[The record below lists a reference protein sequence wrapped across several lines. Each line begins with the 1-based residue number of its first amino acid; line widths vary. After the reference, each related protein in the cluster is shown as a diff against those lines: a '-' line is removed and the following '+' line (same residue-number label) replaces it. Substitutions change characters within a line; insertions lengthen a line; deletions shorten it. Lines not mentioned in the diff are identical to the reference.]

1 MIERWVQK
9 LIDPNFKLSFLHLLL
24 AGIPLSFKTT
34 KFNRRMVSI
43 AVGILT
49 LFSVV
54 SLFAQQVPDT
64 LFSPM
69 VANPAYHP
77 KQGSVICI
85 DEAHN
90 NFHTMSG
97 GFRPF
102 ANVLEKDGYIV
113 RPLTGTFNAETLRP
127 AKIVVVANAIH
138 RDNLQRWTL
147 PTPSVFTDDEIN
159 AINAW
164 VKAGGSLLLIAD
176 HMPFPGAAE
185 KLAASFGIKFYNGFA
200 RKEKNDR
207 DIFKSGTGL
216 EECAI
221 TKGRGDVERV
231 TSVQTFTG
239 QGFQVPEDAVRVIT
253 LNKDYEILL
262 PSTAW
267 EFTELTPRIPAEG
280 FVQGAYLRYGSGRIA
295 VFGEAAMFTA
305 QRYGKNKFGMNAK
318 TASQNMQFLLN
329 TIHWLDGLID

>member
-1 MIERWVQK
+1 MVPIV
-9 LIDPNFKLSFLHLLL
+9 
-24 AGIPLSFKTT
+24 
-34 KFNRRMVSI
+34 VSI
-43 AVGILT
+43 LT
-49 LFSVV
+49 FLSVAP
-54 SLFAQQVPDT
+54 LFAQQVPDT
-64 LFSPM
+64 LFNPI

-77 KQGSVICI
+77 QQGSHIFV

-113 RPLTGTFNAETLRP
+113 RPLTQTFSAESLKP
-127 AKIVVVANAIH
+127 AKIIVVANAIH
-138 RDNLQRWTL
+138 RDNLQSWTL
-147 PTPSVFTDDEIN
+147 PTPSVFADDEIN
-159 AINAW
+159 VINAW
-164 VKAGGSLLLIAD
+164 VKAGGSLFLIAD

-200 RKEKNDR
+200 RNEKNNR
-207 DIFKSGTGL
+207 VDIFKSNTGL
-216 EECAI
+216 QECAI
-221 TKGRGDVERV
+221 TRGRGGAERV

-239 QGFQVPEDAVRVIT
+239 QAFQVPEDAVDVIR
-253 LNKDYEILL
+253 LNNDYEILL
-262 PSTAW
+262 PTTAW
-267 EFTELTPRIPAEG
+267 EFTELTPRLSAEG

-305 QRYGKNKFGMNAK
+305 QRHGKNKFGMNAK
-318 TASQNMQFLLN
+318 TASQNPQFLLN